1 MSGLIAKF
9 SSRRFSRAFCA
20 SSILV
25 LLSVTPILGQEGLST
40 LRGTITDKS
49 GAVVAGVSISARE
62 VSTNIVARSVTT
74 NADGSYEMPGLKT
87 GTYQV
92 TATLAG
98 FKKSVTDDVML
109 QSNQVRRVDI
119 TLEVGDVASEVTVSA
134 AAAAIQTEQGKIG
147 ADFNAAKRYWDLP
160 IPGNA
165 FSGTYAVL
173 AILPEVQREPGDWG
187 APRFAGQGGAQVRHG
202 PRRNQRGN
210 LKQPDRQHGVSPG
223 SQGRCRKPNSR
234 VRAGWV
240 LRHDHQERHQRISRR
255 SVVLSSEFGSRSTKF
270 LRGPES
276 QGNLPHH

>member
-1 MSGLIAKF
+1 MAHDLWYRLPIHSLQTGGSMSGLIARF
-9 SSRRFSRAFCA
+9 SSRRFSGAFCA
-20 SSILV
+20 SSVLV
-25 LLSVTPILGQEGLST
+25 LLSAIPILGQEGLWT
-40 LRGTITDKS
+40 LRGTATDKS

-62 VSTNIVARSVTT
+62 VSTNIVARTVTT
-74 NADGSYEMPGLKT
+74 NAEGSYEMPGLKT

-119 TLEVGDVASEVTVSA
+119 TLEVGEVASEVTVSA

-173 AILPEVQREPGDWG
+173 AILPEVQRAPGDWG
-187 APRFAGQGGAQVRHG
+187 APTFAGQGGNQVNMG
-202 PRRNQRGN
+202 QDGIKEDTLNSQTVNMEAVQEVKAVAVNQTAEF
-210 LKQPDRQHGVSPG
+210 
-223 SQGRCRKPNSR
+223 SR
-234 VRAGWV
+234 VGYFNT
-240 LRHDHQERHQRISRR
+240 I
-255 SVVLSSEFGSRSTKF
+255 TKSGTNQF
-270 LRGPES
+270 HGEAS
-276 QGNLPHH
+276 YY